1 MSDFFMT
8 SFIPQCNMQRSL
20 PRIVLELP
28 TMLAVDD
35 LWFIAAQG
43 VSFVAVG
50 DIRCIRLSS

>member
-1 MSDFFMT
+1 MT